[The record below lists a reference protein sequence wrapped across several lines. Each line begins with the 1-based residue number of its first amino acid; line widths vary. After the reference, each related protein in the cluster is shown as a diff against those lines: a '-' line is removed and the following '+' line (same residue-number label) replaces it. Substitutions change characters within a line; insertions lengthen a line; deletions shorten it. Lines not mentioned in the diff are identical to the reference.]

1 MFSLDQYLV
10 EFVGNNVISLYVLV
24 TLLKGVALMTKSTKD
39 DKIVTLLSN
48 MFSAVRSRKVPEDFG
63 GGK

>member
-1 MFSLDQYLV
+1 MFSLDTYLV
-10 EFVGNNVISLYVLV
+10 EFVGANVISLYVLV

-48 MFSAVRSRKVPEDFG
+48 MFSAVRYRRIPEDS
-63 GGK
+63 KETD